1 MTNIERTFYRELH
14 NLEVGVIYKN
24 SRVVCELLK
33 FPFVSG
39 SSRIAVMKLL
49 DKYTRYIKVGQ
60 KYIFSEIY
68 LDKIPVEP
76 EKKMILQDGEIVK
89 PFPDCDRY
97 LVSNYGRIWS
107 KPKGDWAHLGSN
119 PNGYLYCSISG
130 KYLSVHRIVALTFIP
145 NPLGLAEVNHKD
157 ENKHNNRVDNLEW
170 ISRRDNLYY
179 GTRMDRIKAGRNK
192 RRNNP
197 NRFKDRFEKI
207 VRDWKNV
214 GINREEMELMIKEIV
229 DGIFEE

>member
-14 NLEVGVIYKN
+14 NLEVGVVYKN
-24 SRVVCELLK
+24 SRAVCQLLK

-49 DKYTRYIKVGQ
+49 DEYTKYNKIGQ
-60 KYIFSEIY
+60 KYIFSDIY

-76 EKKMILQDGEIVK
+76 EKEMVLEDGEIVK

-107 KPKGDWAHLGSN
+107 KPKGDWANLGSN

-145 NPLGLAEVNHKD
+145 NSLGLAEVNHKD
-157 ENKHNNRVDNLEW
+157 EDKHNNRVDNLEW
-170 ISRRDNLYY
+170 ISRQDNLRY
-179 GTRMDRIKAGRNK
+179 GTRMDRIKAGWNDRN
-192 RRNNP
+192 RNSYA
-197 NRFKDRFEKI
+197 RKLKKI
-207 VRDWKNV
+207 VAECKDVGMSRRD
-214 GINREEMELMIKEIV
+214 IEEIV
-229 DGIFEE
+229 SKVIDEIFGEG